1 MQRKNHV
8 NKAVLIMITSLLCM
22 TATAQSFRTEANAP
36 ARNVVQ
42 KEEIEKR
49 IGFLSDTL
57 CHGRGTGTQGGTE
70 AAFWVVRKFR
80 EAGLIPFGRSWGKA
94 FWTSNGTVGHNILG
108 MLPGSIKNPADS
120 YIIVAAHFDHLGVLG
135 GKVYPGADANA
146 SGTVAVTMLAEMF
159 RATKSIGK
167 TYGTN
172 IIFVGLDAKE
182 LGMAGSE
189 ALWKS
194 IKDGSLTDPL
204 TGKKIT
210 KDKVKMMVNID
221 QIGSS
226 LAPVNKGREDYIIML
241 GGQTLDSFKKDMLL
255 TCNKVYDIGLDISFS
270 YYGSRQFTDLFWKI
284 SDQKIFAD
292 NGIPSVMFTSGITMN
307 NNKIRDKVSTLN
319 MDVLQKRIYLIY
331 HWIET
336 ML

>member
-8 NKAVLIMITSLLCM
+8 IKVVIIMITSLLCS
-22 TATAQSFRTEANAP
+22 TATAQSFRTVMHAP

-42 KEEIEKR
+42 KEKMEMR

-70 AAFWVVRKFR
+70 AAFWIARQFR
-80 EAGLIPFGRSWGKA
+80 DAGLIPFGCSWGRA
-94 FWTSNGTVGHNILG
+94 FRTSNGTIGHNILG
-108 MLPGSIKNPADS
+108 MLPGSVRNPADS
-120 YIIVAAHFDHLGVLG
+120 YIIVAAHYDHLGVLG
-135 GKVYPGADANA
+135 GKTYPGADANA
-146 SGTVAVTMLAEMF
+146 SGTVTLTMLAEMF
-159 RATKSIGK
+159 TATKSIGR
-167 TYGTN
+167 TYGTS

-194 IKDGSLTDPL
+194 IREGSLTDPL
-204 TGKKIT
+204 TGKRITQEKIR
-210 KDKVKMMVNID
+210 MMINID

-241 GGQTLDSFKKDMLL
+241 GSQTLAPSQKDLLL
-255 TCNKVYDIGLDISFS
+255 TCNKMYDIDLDISLS

-307 NNKIRDKVSTLN
+307 NNKIRDKVQTLD

-331 HWIET
+331 HWMET